1 MQNQEQNERGGPRG
15 PVKTRQIL
23 AAVIGNAL
31 EWYDFVVYGFL
42 TVIISRLFFPADSDY
57 ASLLAAMATFGVG
70 FFMRPVGGILIGM
83 YADRRG
89 RKAAL
94 QLIILLM
101 TVSMAMIA
109 FAPTHAA
116 IGAAAPVL
124 IVLARLLQGVATGGE
139 FASATAFLVESAPPS
154 RRGFFGSLQMFGQG
168 VAALGGAAAGMLITQ
183 GLTPEQVDSW
193 GWRVPFMVGLLI
205 GPVGLWM
212 RRHLEETEA
221 FMDAVREP
229 AGEVGLRVLWRE
241 HRRALLSS
249 FGLVLSST
257 IMFYVVLVYM
267 PTYAKTQLGIPLG
280 DAFTAQVAGLL
291 CLIVMTPLFG
301 MLSDRIGRRAV
312 MMIASVAYLV
322 LPYPL
327 LAWLLAEPGL
337 ARLATMQMIVCSAIG
352 IGFGA
357 VATALAEQ
365 FPVRMRSTGLAL
377 SYNIAVMLF
386 GGFAQLIVT
395 WLIKVTG
402 SPLAPAYYVM
412 FGAVVGLAA
421 SCYLADP
428 REHDIPA

>member
-1 MQNQEQNERGGPRG
+1 MQPA
-15 PVKTRQIL
+15 VKTRQIV

-42 TVIISRLFFPADSDY
+42 TVIISRLFFPADSEY

-101 TVSMAMIA
+101 TLSIAMIA
-109 FAPTHAA
+109 FAPTYAA
-116 IGAAAPVL
+116 IGAAAPIL

-139 FASATAFLVESAPPS
+139 FASATAFLIESAPPG
-154 RRGFFGSLQMFGQG
+154 RRGFFGSLQMVGQAI
-168 VAALGGAAAGMLITQ
+168 AALGGACAGMLVTQ

-193 GWRVPFMVGLLI
+193 GWRLPFIVGLLI

-221 FMDAVREP
+221 FVDALQHP
-229 AGEVGLRVLWRE
+229 AEDGGKAGLRALMRE
-241 HRRALLSS
+241 HLREVAVS
-249 FGLVLSST
+249 FGLVVSST
-257 IMFYVVLVYM
+257 VMFYVVLIYM
-267 PTYAKTQLGIPLG
+267 PTYAKTQLKIPLG

-291 CLIVMTPLFG
+291 CLTLLIPLFG
-301 MLSDRIGRRAV
+301 LLSDRIGRRPVLLA
-312 MMIASVAYLV
+312 AATLYLL

-327 LAWLLAEPGL
+327 MSWVLESPSM
-337 ARLATMQMIVCSAIG
+337 ARLAVMQMSLCSAIAV
-352 IGFGA
+352 GFGA
-357 VATALAEQ
+357 ISTALAEQ
-365 FPVRMRSTGLAL
+365 FPVRQRSTGLAL

-395 WLIKVTG
+395 WLIATTG
-402 SPLAPAYYVM
+402 SPLAPAFYVM
-412 FGAVVGLAA
+412 FGATVGLLAA
-421 SCYLADP
+421 WQLTD
-428 REHDIPA
+428 RFQQHHLH